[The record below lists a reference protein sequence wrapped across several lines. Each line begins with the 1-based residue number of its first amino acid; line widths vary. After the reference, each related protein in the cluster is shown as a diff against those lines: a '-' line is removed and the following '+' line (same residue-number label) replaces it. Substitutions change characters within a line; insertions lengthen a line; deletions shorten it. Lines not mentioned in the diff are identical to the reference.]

1 MRIQPAQLPQERRPK
16 GFWFKTLNDF
26 ADSDKE
32 CIEIIP
38 APGEYRDIR
47 SLQTTLAGVISRY
60 KFNMSTKYAEDRV
73 YVIKKI
79 RKDNV

>member
-26 ADSDKE
+26 AESPE
-32 CIEIIP
+32 TCIEIIP
-38 APGEYRDIR
+38 EGEYVDTR
-47 SLQTTLAGVISRY
+47 SLQTTVSGAIHRY
-60 KFNMSTKYAEDRV
+60 KFNLSTKREKDRL